1 MKTRF
6 PLGRGV
12 SAVLGLTAAA
22 CGAFAQTTASTA
34 PAPTSNE
41 PVLKLDQF
49 TVTAEG
55 SSGYRA
61 TNSITATGIGTRIAD
76 TPLAISVIT
85 SELMKDTSAME
96 MREALNFVPGVLTNP
111 RSESAVT
118 IRGFGGLIS
127 YRNGQYRRQLMTTWN
142 MDRIE
147 VIKGPSAIFFGAVRP
162 GGIVNN
168 VTTKPVLSGDFTDT
182 KVTFGNEGHYQAEF
196 FHNQVINDQLAIRV
210 GAGFID
216 VGGERD
222 FEYRKE
228 YYGGVSALWRL
239 SERQQI
245 TLDLEAIDRKVFYLS
260 SYPVRALANSRVL
273 GNPAAIAAQATLNRQ
288 NTTAD
293 SANRA
298 YLTSLGFSGTFGAAN
313 FVPLY
318 DTFAPID
325 YGVSLSNDATQWQ
338 EANAV
343 DLEYLFRINDSLV
356 WQSSLNYAYDNTT
369 GLQPSDGDTRPYAD
383 GTFRFRV
390 EEFINIRN
398 SYNFDNKLTWSFA
411 TGPIKHTL
419 QIGQEF
425 ARVIFDRPGWLNAA
439 NQYNNSP
446 GNTGSSAINPYVTSF
461 LPGVTTP
468 VSLRAVITASG
479 QSFNIDR
486 RSWDN
491 AAGYFLVDQVKMF
504 DDRLFILGGA
514 RYNDFSLG
522 SSGKTEYSRPVSN
535 SSLSASSPGGLT
547 TIDRVKVKGGL
558 TPQVGGLFKITP
570 ALGFFATY
578 SESIEPVFGTDADG
592 KALEPVESTSF
603 DVGLKSELFD
613 GRLAATLSYYDI
625 ERANLSFRDT
635 AREIATGRSPY
646 FIFGNSQST
655 KGIEFDANWSPTDNY
670 QLIFGWSH
678 MPTAET
684 TRSNNAALVGRR
696 FGGIPE
702 NTYSF
707 WNRYAFT
714 SGPMKGLTV
723 GFGVR
728 SNEATN
734 LSDDPNNAVVLPS
747 FTVYDAMLAY
757 PIKIAERNVRLQ
769 LNIKNVTDEL
779 YREGSDGFF
788 GQARTFF
795 LSASTRF

>member
-22 CGAFAQTTASTA
+22 CGAFAQTTAPTPA
-34 PAPTSNE
+34 PAPAANE

-85 SELMKDTSAME
+85 SELMKDTSAFE
-96 MREALNFVPGVLTNP
+96 MRDALNFVPGVLTNP

-168 VTTKPVLSGDFTDT
+168 VTAKPVFSGDFTDVKAT
-182 KVTFGNEGHYQAEF
+182 VGNEGYYQGEF
-196 FHNQVINDQLAIRV
+196 FHNQVINDKLAIRV
-210 GAGFID
+210 GAGLSD

-222 FEYRKE
+222 FEYREE
-228 YYGGVSALWRL
+228 YYIGASAIWKP

-245 TLDLEAIDRKVFYLS
+245 SFDVETIDRQVFYLS
-260 SYPVRALANSRVL
+260 SYPVRSIANSRVL
-273 GNPAAIAAQATLNRQ
+273 GNAGAIAAQSTLNRQ

-293 SANRA
+293 AANRA
-298 YLTSLGFSGTFGAAN
+298 YLTTLGFSGTVGAAN
-313 FVPLY
+313 FAPLY
-318 DTFAPID
+318 DIFAPID
-325 YGVSLSNDATQWQ
+325 YKVSLSNDSTQWQ
-338 EANAV
+338 EAQAV
-343 DLEYLFRINDSLV
+343 DLDYLFRINDSLV
-356 WQSSLNYAYDNTT
+356 WQTSLNYAYDDTS
-369 GLQPSDGDTRPYAD
+369 GIQPADGDVRPYAD
-383 GTFRFRV
+383 GTLRFRV
-390 EEFINIRN
+390 EEFINIRD
-398 SYNFDNKLTWSFA
+398 SYNVDNRLTWRFA

-419 QIGQEF
+419 QIGQEYQ
-425 ARVIFDRPGWLNAA
+425 RVIFTRPGWFNSA
-439 NQYNNSP
+439 NQYVNSP
-446 GNTGSSAINPYVTSF
+446 GNTGSAATNPYVTNF
-461 LPGVTTP
+461 LPGTSTP
-468 VSLRAVITASG
+468 VSVRAVITASG
-479 QSFNIDR
+479 QSFNIER

-491 AAGYFLVDQVKMF
+491 SEGYFIVDQATLF

-514 RYNDFSLG
+514 RYNDFS
-522 SSGKTEYSRPVSN
+522 GKTEFSRPVSN
-535 SSLSASSPGGLT
+535 SSLSASTPGGLT
-547 TIDRVKVKGGL
+547 DRDVVVVKGAL
-558 TPQVGGLFKITP
+558 TPQLGGLFKITP

-578 SESIEPVFGTDADG
+578 SESIEAVFGADADG
-592 KALEPVESTSF
+592 KALEPIESTSF
-603 DVGLKSELFD
+603 DIGLKSELFD

-635 AREIATGRSPY
+635 PREIATGRSPY
-646 FIFGNSQST
+646 FIFGNSQTT

-670 QLIFGWSH
+670 QMIFGWSH
-678 MPTAET
+678 TPTAET
-684 TRSNNAALVGRR
+684 TRSNNPALVGRR

-702 NTYSF
+702 NTFAF
-707 WNRYAFT
+707 WNRYTVAT
-714 SGPMKGLTV
+714 GPIKGLTV

-728 SNEATN
+728 SNESTN

-747 FTVYDAMLAY
+747 FTVYDAMFAY

-769 LNIKNVTDEL
+769 VNIKNVTDEL

-788 GQARTFF
+788 GQARTYF